1 MTQNELFLDLSSK
14 QFITVKC
21 VVCQGQVKIRFDQRR
36 LCLRCAGDIP
46 NVRERALKEKADVYE
61 RCQSTWNALERA
73 LDEADERLSERWS
86 NYMVAVA
93 EGDPRVR
100 QAEEAAQ
107 SGATG
112 AMPELIRMWLK
123 YRDVIH
129 EATLVEEAVRRILE
143 EIE

>member
-1 MTQNELFLDLSSK
+1 
-14 QFITVKC
+14 
-21 VVCQGQVKIRFDQRR
+21 
-36 LCLRCAGDIP
+36 
-46 NVRERALKEKADVYE
+46 
-61 RCQSTWNALERA
+61 
-73 LDEADERLSERWS
+73 
-86 NYMVAVA
+86 MVAVA

-123 YRDVIH
+123 YRDVIR